1 MKGLLL
7 APPLDVG
14 YQIHPP
20 LGLMNVFSTVQKE
33 HEVMF
38 RDLCA
43 GKLQQLDDL
52 LRQPYEFV
60 GLTCSYTTNAKKT
73 FEAVQRIREKQP
85 DTVIIGG
92 GNHATFAPEH
102 LLSNGFDIV
111 VRHEGEVTFPQLIRH
126 VEQNGTAR
134 LNEINGIVYRE
145 NGNRVASPPQ
155 GLVQDLDDLPFPN
168 VPILDFRLYRGFMGE
183 KPTTLETS
191 RGCPYRC
198 RLCSTTRMWGNQW
211 RCKSAERVAEE
222 FLYLREQGV
231 DQASFSDDNYAVDLD
246 RAVRICELL
255 IAQGNR
261 IRWAASMESSLIVK
275 RMELLGLMKR
285 AGCELVIFSVDS
297 ANEEIIR
304 GYRRPHNL
312 SIMTE
317 ALEALRESGMVVV
330 INIILGYP
338 GETMKQMRHSVR
350 FSRNYCDILTV
361 GVLEPRPGCDFWD
374 EKYEDRY
381 DQICQGYSLLHETPK
396 KVERMQKT
404 ALLGFYFTPRN
415 LYRALFTGNSA
426 RRRILRMHYFV
437 YYKAFFR
444 LVRSIVRN
452 VV

>member
-20 LGLMNVFSTVQKE
+20 LGLMNVFSSVQKE

-43 GKLQQLDDL
+43 GKLRQLDDL
-52 LRQPYEFV
+52 LRQPLGFV
-60 GLTCSYTTNAKKT
+60 GLNCSYTTNAKKT
-73 FEAVQRIREKQP
+73 FEAVQRIREKHP

-102 LLSNGFDIV
+102 LLKNGFDIV

-126 VEQNGTAR
+126 LERNGPTR
-134 LNEINGIVYRE
+134 LSEVRGIVYRE
-145 NGNRVASPPQ
+145 NGTCVDTSPEE
-155 GLVQDLDDLPFPN
+155 LVRNLDDLPFPN
-168 VPILDFRLYRGFMGE
+168 VPILDFALYRGFMGE
-183 KPTTLETS
+183 RPTTMETS

-198 RLCSTTRMWGNQW
+198 RLCSTTRMWGNRW

-222 FLYLREQGV
+222 FRYLSEQHV
-231 DQASFSDDNYAVDLD
+231 DQVSFSDDNYAVDLD

-255 IAQGNR
+255 ISQGNR
-261 IRWAASMESSLIVK
+261 IRWAASLESSLIVK
-275 RMELLGLMKR
+275 RKELLGLMKR

-297 ANEEIIR
+297 ANDEIIQ

-330 INIILGYP
+330 VNIILGYP
-338 GETMKQMRHSVR
+338 GETMKQMRRSIR
-350 FSRNYCDILTV
+350 FGRAYSDILTV
-361 GVLEPRPGCDFWD
+361 GVLEPRPGCDFW
-374 EKYEDRY
+374 EETYEDRY

-396 KVERMQKT
+396 KVERLQKW
-404 ALLGFYFTPRN
+404 ALLGFYFSPRN
-415 LYRALFTGNSA
+415 LYRAFGTRGSA